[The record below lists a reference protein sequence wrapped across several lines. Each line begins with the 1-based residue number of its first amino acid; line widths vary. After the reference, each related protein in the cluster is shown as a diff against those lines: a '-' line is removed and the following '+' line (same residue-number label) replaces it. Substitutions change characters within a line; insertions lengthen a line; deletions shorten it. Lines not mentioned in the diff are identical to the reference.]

1 MDIIFIIM
9 KKIVLIALA
18 IVAVTNVLGQN
29 TYPDP
34 FIADELRPN
43 GLKWL
48 PDPPKLTGAD
58 FTYDFYYYQW
68 GREQREDKKVSEQ
81 ALFDERAPL
90 DSVYE
95 RILKIDLGKETA
107 PEIYLLCERAVS
119 DVHAANKNVK
129 NVWQRTR
136 PFAQFKEP
144 SLKPWEDEEEASTFS
159 YPSGHSSRGW
169 MYAFVLSTVAPEFA
183 EELFA
188 RAREYALN
196 RVICGHHWKSD
207 VDASLMLAA
216 GIFAVIVS
224 TDAYQQQ
231 LVKAR
236 AEYERIRKGIT
247 SVPKA
252 TIVQHPASTP
262 AYTINGTQATESS
275 RGIIIKNGQKKV
287 KK

>member
-1 MDIIFIIM
+1 M
-9 KKIVLIALA
+9 KKLFLMAIA
-18 IVAVTNVLGQN
+18 IITVTNVCGQN
-29 TYPDP
+29 KFADP
-34 FIADELRPN
+34 YMTDEQRPN

-68 GREQREDKKVSEQ
+68 GRDQREDKKVSEQ

-119 DVHAANKNVK
+119 DVHAANKEVK

-159 YPSGHSSRGW
+159 YPSGHSSRGPNRQCSSGIKSKFIP
-169 MYAFVLSTVAPEFA
+169 YRLS
-183 EELFA
+183 
-188 RAREYALN
+188 YALN

-216 GIFAVIVS
+216 GIFAAIVC
-224 TDAYQQQ
+224 TDGYQQQ

-236 AEYERIRKGIT
+236 AEYEQIRKGMT
-247 SVPKA
+247 NVPKA
-252 TIVQHPASTP
+252 TIVQHPAGTP
-262 AYTINGTQATESS
+262 AYTINGTPATESS
-275 RGIIIKNGQKKV
+275 RGIIIQNGQKTLRK
-287 KK
+287 

>member
-1 MDIIFIIM
+1 M

-95 RILKIDLGKETA
+95 KILKIDLGKETT
-107 PEIYLLCERAVS
+107 PEICLLCERAVS
-119 DVHAANKNVK
+119 DVHSANKEVK

-169 MYAFVLSTVAPEFA
+169 IYAFVLSTVAPEFA

-262 AYTINGTQATESS
+262 AYTINGTPATESS

>member
-1 MDIIFIIM
+1 M
-9 KKIVLIALA
+9 KKIFLVALA
-18 IVAVTNVLGQN
+18 IVVVTNVWGQN
-29 TYPDP
+29 KFADP
-34 FIADELRPN
+34 YMTDEQRPN

-68 GREQREDKKVSEQ
+68 GRDQREDKKVSEQ

-119 DVHAANKNVK
+119 DVHAANKEVK

-188 RAREYALN
+188 RARSYALN

-216 GIFAVIVS
+216 GIFAAIVC

-236 AEYERIRKGIT
+236 AEYEQIRKGMT
-247 SVPKA
+247 NVPKA
-252 TIVQHPASTP
+252 TIVQHPAGTP
-262 AYTINGTQATESS
+262 AYTINGTPATESS
-275 RGIIIKNGQKKV
+275 RGIIIQNGQKTLRK
-287 KK
+287 

>member
-1 MDIIFIIM
+1 M
-9 KKIVLIALA
+9 ALA
-18 IVAVTNVLGQN
+18 IVTVTNVWGQIV
-29 TYPDP
+29 YPDP
-34 FIADELRPN
+34 YVSDEQRPS

-48 PDPPKLTGAD
+48 PDPPKMTGAD

-95 RILKIDLGKETA
+95 GVMKINLGKETT
-107 PEIYLLCERAVS
+107 PEIYLLCERAVT
-119 DVHAANKNVK
+119 DVQSANREVK
-129 NVWQRTR
+129 NAWQRTR

-144 SLKPWEDEEEASTFS
+144 SLKPWDDEEDASTYS

-169 MYAFVLSTVAPEFA
+169 MYAFVLTTVAPEFA
-183 EELFA
+183 EQLFA
-188 RAREYALN
+188 RAREYAMN

-207 VDASLMLAA
+207 VDASLMLAS
-216 GIFAVIVS
+216 GIFAVIVG

-236 AEYERIRKGIT
+236 AEYERIRKGLT
-247 SVPKA
+247 AVSQA

-262 AYTINGTQATESS
+262 AYTLNGTPATESS
-275 RGIIIKNGQKKV
+275 RGIIIQNGQKTI